1 MERRAHERHDL
12 TAPVK
17 FDWKSSNR
25 TRCQGAGVTRN
36 LSAEGLFVMTPESPP
51 VGTTVNFEVSLER
64 GDSAVTIRAKGQAS
78 RNEATHLEGR
88 IGGFAISTRRMRLEK
103 SGLHKNS

>member
-1 MERRAHERHDL
+1 MERRRHQRHDL

-25 TRCQGAGVTRN
+25 TRCEGAGVTLN
-36 LSAEGLFVMTPESPP
+36 FSAEGLFVMTQESPP
-51 VGTTVNFEVSLER
+51 VGTTVNFEVGVER
-64 GDSAVTIRAKGQAS
+64 GDSAVTIRAKGQVS
-78 RNEATHLEGR
+78 RNETTHLEGR

-103 SGLHKNS
+103 SAL